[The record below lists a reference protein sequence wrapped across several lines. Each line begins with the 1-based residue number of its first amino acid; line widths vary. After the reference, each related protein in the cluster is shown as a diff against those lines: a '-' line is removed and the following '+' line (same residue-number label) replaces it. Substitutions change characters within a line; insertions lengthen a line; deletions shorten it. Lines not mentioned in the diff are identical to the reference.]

1 MHETQLDHFKQRLLQ
16 DKRLRIELIRKSFL
30 WFSVIYFQEHLKYHL
45 ARYQFEMIHLAE
57 SSDNL
62 VIVAFRGSGKS
73 TIINLMC
80 TLWSVMGIQNK
91 KSLAIISRTQDQARQ
106 HFANIKREL
115 ETNLLLK
122 SDLGPF
128 QEDKNVWNASSLI
141 LTDYDARITAVS
153 MDQSI
158 RGIKHGANRPDF
170 LLCDD
175 LEDTNSVKTQ
185 KERDKTFEFFKSE
198 LIMAGDTNTRVIV
211 IGNLLHE
218 DSLIMRLKKEIDE
231 GKIDYQY
238 REYPFLDDQQKC
250 LWPQRFPTEANI
262 ENEKKRVGNEKVWMR
277 EMLLKIVPSDRPIIH
292 YEWLQF
298 YNPNSNDY
306 K

>member
-1 MHETQLDHFKQRLLQ
+1 MDPKAFLQFKQKLLQ
-16 DKRLRIELIRKSFL
+16 DKKLRIEVVRKSFF
-30 WFSVIYFQEHLKYHL
+30 WFCVIYFQEHLKSPL
-45 ARYQFEMIHLAE
+45 AGFQMEIIKLAQ

-62 VIVAFRGSGKS
+62 VIVAFRNSGKS
-73 TIINLMC
+73 TIINLML
-80 TLWSVMGIQNK
+80 TLWSVMGDHQK
-91 KSLAIISRTQDQARQ
+91 KSLAIVSRTQDQARR

-115 ETNLLLK
+115 EWNLLLK

-128 QEDKNVWNASSLI
+128 QEDKSVWNASSLI
-141 LTDYDARITAVS
+141 LTDYGARITAVS

-175 LEDTNSVKTQ
+175 LEDTTSVKTQ

-218 DSLIMRLKKEIDE
+218 DSLIMRLKKEIEE

-238 REYPFLDDQQKC
+238 RAYPFLNDQQKC
-250 LWPQRFPTEANI
+250 LWPERFADETAI
-262 ENEKKRVGNEKVWMR
+262 KNEKKRVGNEKVWMR
-277 EMLLKIVPSDRPIIH
+277 EMLLKIVPSDRQIIH
-292 YEWLQF
+292 LEWLQF

-306 K
+306 Q